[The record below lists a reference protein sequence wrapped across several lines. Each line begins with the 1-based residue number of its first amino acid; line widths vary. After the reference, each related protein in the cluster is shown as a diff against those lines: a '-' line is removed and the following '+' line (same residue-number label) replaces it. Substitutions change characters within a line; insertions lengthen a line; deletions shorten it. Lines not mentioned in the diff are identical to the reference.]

1 MKSFF
6 AGLGIGAA
14 LGILFAPRSGDEIQ
28 DHVRRAVWLV
38 RPMVVQLV
46 TVVLLGLAF
55 FYRWHKRA
63 TRPSSLVEA
72 PSSTVSRK
80 RATSMQF

>member
-28 DHVRRAVWLV
+28 DDVRGEVWLV
-38 RPMVVQLV
+38 RQCVAQLV
-46 TVVLLGLAF
+46 DGYPAWAGVFLSLAQ
-55 FYRWHKRA
+55 
-63 TRPSSLVEA
+63 TCNRPSSLVEA
-72 PSSTVSRK
+72 PSSTVLQTGQ
-80 RATSMQF
+80 TSSQF